1 MPEQDRL
8 FSEHRAQEICLGL
21 PEFLSAGSVALYA
34 PVHNEVETSLLLIES
49 LAAGKVVL
57 FPAVTHEG
65 VEFRRITALDDF
77 APGRFGIWEPK
88 NVCAVYDPTKIDFF
102 IIPGVAFDLSC
113 RRVGYGKGYYDRA
126 LHKLEKSG
134 RLAGFCYDFQ
144 LVDEIPAAPHD
155 VEMDMVIT
163 DRRVVRSS
171 GQFT

>member
-1 MPEQDRL
+1 MAL
-8 FSEHRAQEICLGL
+8 RAQQFILML
-21 PEFLSAGSVALYA
+21 PEYVSAGTVALYS
-34 PVHNEVETSLLLIES
+34 PVHGEVDTALLASDALQT
-49 LAAGKVVL
+49 GKSVL
-57 FPAVTHEG
+57 FPAVTQEG
-65 VEFRRITALDDF
+65 LEFRRITDPDDF
-77 APGRFGIWEPK
+77 APGRFGIREPK
-88 NVCAVYDPTKIDFF
+88 SGCTVYDPLLIDFF

-113 RRVGYGKGYYDRA
+113 RRVGYGKGYYDRV
-126 LHKLEKSG
+126 LHQLEKSG